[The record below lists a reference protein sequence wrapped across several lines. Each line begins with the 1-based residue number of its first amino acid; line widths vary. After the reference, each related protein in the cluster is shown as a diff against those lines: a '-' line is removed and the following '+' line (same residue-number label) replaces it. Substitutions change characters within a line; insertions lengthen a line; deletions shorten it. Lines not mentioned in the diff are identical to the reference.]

1 MPCCPSSCHE
11 SCPETTPV
19 TIIQTNLVFDGS
31 NFYAHQERF
40 SRSAGTVVS
49 ASGRYVL
56 MTLAYSPVSPSFVN
70 VYANSAAMRP
80 GVDYVVSGK
89 QVYLVN
95 EAAIDSE
102 YLVKYSSI
110 EGAAAS
116 VGAGTTW
123 DTGDLQPFF
132 TDPGTGWLPM
142 LSLADGGIA
151 HEKAAYTALGNYL
164 ALNRDLLV
172 GESYGDGP
180 TFQLKSLTSPVYVG
194 SAIQQLRVYIK
205 V

>member
-1 MPCCPSSCHE
+1 MNNCGCHDSSCPS
-11 SCPETTPV
+11 PIGV
-19 TIIQTNLVFDGS
+19 TVVQTNLVFDGG

-40 SRSAGTVVS
+40 SRPAGTVVS

-56 MTLAYSPVSPSFVN
+56 MTLAYNPVSPSFVN

-80 GVDYVVSGK
+80 SVDYVVSGK

-132 TDPGTGWLPM
+132 TDPGVGWLPM
-142 LSLADGGIA
+142 LSLADGGIE
-151 HEKAAYTALGNYL
+151 HEKAAYTALWTYL
-164 ALNRDLLV
+164 AANTGLMVV
-172 GESYGDGP
+172 GSYSGS
-180 TFQLKSLTSPVYVG
+180 TFQLQSLTSPVYVG